1 MRNQA
6 FKTQKGNKPV
16 KVTRFFYKSG
26 EKIKIASWKSR
37 TRPLTTLFDWAYF
50 AIEVKHHFLYDM
62 ITIFTLNSSL
72 LTKLEF
78 FSPRLNRLDLLKGL
92 ILWNCN
98 MKSLNSFGSHFAM
111 FCSEKKCLF
120 RHRILLLISL
130 FLYNSN
136 IHLDSLGSFA
146 RALLLCQ
153 VKSRIL
159 KNMFYLNWRSGTSNS
174 HF

>member
-1 MRNQA
+1 MSLWYQILNR
-6 FKTQKGNKPV
+6 
-16 KVTRFFYKSG
+16 KS
-26 EKIKIASWKSR
+26 ETMHWDS
-37 TRPLTTLFDWAYF
+37 PLRSSIICL
-50 AIEVKHHFLYDM
+50 M
-62 ITIFTLNSSL
+62 ISIHLLTIFTLNSSL

-130 FLYNSN
+130 FLNNSN
-136 IHLDSLGSFA
+136 IHLDSLVSFA
-146 RALLLCQ
+146 LALPLCQ
-153 VKSRIL
+153 VNSRIL
-159 KNMFYLNWRSGTSNS
+159 KDMLYTNWRSGTSNS